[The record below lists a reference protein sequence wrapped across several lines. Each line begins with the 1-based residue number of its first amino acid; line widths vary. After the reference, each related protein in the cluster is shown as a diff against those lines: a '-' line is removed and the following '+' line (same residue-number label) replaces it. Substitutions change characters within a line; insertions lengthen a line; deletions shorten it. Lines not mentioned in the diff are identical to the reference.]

1 MHTSAVERATA
12 NLGARFTPPQIRN
25 HSLNTA
31 TERRVKGL
39 NKEIEMNGYENTI
52 RKYQTLNSFA
62 NVGGAIVF
70 GGAADLD
77 VPFDELKQSFNVD
90 YAIYNRSVAGL
101 TVADASEVYDAVV
114 APLRPSKLL
123 LRLGEADVETFE
135 KNADEF
141 VRLYRATLDHIRSL
155 NKKCEIAIVSVGAN
169 DASSSTVAAM
179 NESLSK
185 LAASE
190 RCFFENVDSLQQRD
204 SLALKETVSFVYSTG
219 FFSPFVSTP
228 IHSLAKILY
237 GWNASTDRQ
246 GVKKNQEL
254 GRTKSR
260 LNLTTVPLF

>member
-1 MHTSAVERATA
+1 
-12 NLGARFTPPQIRN
+12 
-25 HSLNTA
+25 
-31 TERRVKGL
+31 
-39 NKEIEMNGYENTI
+39 MNAYENTI

-62 NVGGAIVF
+62 NVGGAVVF

-101 TVADASEVYDAVV
+101 TVADASSVYDAVV

-141 VRLYRATLDHIRSL
+141 IRLYRATIDHIRSL
-155 NKKCEIAIVSVGAN
+155 NKRCEIAIISIGS
-169 DASSSTVAAM
+169 DAASSTVADM
-179 NESLSK
+179 NKRLNA

-190 RCFFENVDSLQQRD
+190 RCFFENVETTSPTM
-204 SLALKETVSFVYSTG
+204 KETVSFVYSTG
-219 FFSPFVSTP
+219 FFTPFVSTP

-237 GWNASTDRQ
+237 GWNASSNGQT
-246 GVKKNQEL
+246 GTKNQTL
-254 GRTKSR
+254 DRTKNR
-260 LNLTTVPLF
+260 LNLSTVSLF

>member
-1 MHTSAVERATA
+1 
-12 NLGARFTPPQIRN
+12 
-25 HSLNTA
+25 
-31 TERRVKGL
+31 
-39 NKEIEMNGYENTI
+39 MNAYENTI

-62 NVGGAIVF
+62 NVGGAVVF

-101 TVADASEVYDAVV
+101 TVADASSVYDAVV

-141 VRLYRATLDHIRSL
+141 IRLYRATIDHIRSL
-155 NKKCEIAIVSVGAN
+155 NKRCEIAIISIGS
-169 DASSSTVAAM
+169 DAASSTVADM
-179 NESLSK
+179 NKRLNA

-190 RCFFENVDSLQQRD
+190 RCFFENVETTSPTM
-204 SLALKETVSFVYSTG
+204 KETVSFVYSTG
-219 FFSPFVSTP
+219 FFTPFVSTP

-237 GWNASTDRQ
+237 GWNASSNGQT
-246 GVKKNQEL
+246 GTKNQTL
-254 GRTKSR
+254 GRTKNR
-260 LNLTTVPLF
+260 LNLSTVSLF